1 MTDKHFGEP
10 ESLPTAADVA
20 FVTELLAG
28 LPRPAMPAEVSA
40 RLATAVAD
48 FAVNPAPGI
57 GSRRRMISWLA
68 AAAVV
73 VVAGGIGIQV
83 LNGSGQTGAAT
94 ASSPVNDQ
102 ALKSV
107 ADLVTKSL
115 AAAGGELGTNP
126 RNDTPLPQASA
137 APSAAPSNPY
147 SASIGRPLLNV
158 ADTFAATAA
167 GLASCLTGLGLSNVR
182 PLLVM
187 KQEFAG
193 GAVVALAV
201 PGTMAGTSEMYV
213 VGTDCSSTQPH
224 LLGRRTLQLTP
235 TPAAS

>member
-1 MTDKHFGEP
+1 
-10 ESLPTAADVA
+10 
-20 FVTELLAG
+20 
-28 LPRPAMPAEVSA
+28 MPAEVSA
-40 RLATAVAD
+40 RLATAVVD
-48 FAVNPAPGI
+48 LAVSPAPGI
-57 GSRRRMISWLA
+57 GSQRRVISWLA

-73 VVAGGIGIQV
+73 VVAGGFGIQV

-102 ALKSV
+102 ALMSLGN
-107 ADLVTKSL
+107 LVTKSL

-126 RNDTPLPQASA
+126 RNATPEPQATA
-137 APSAAPSNPY
+137 APSAGPQNPY
-147 SASIGRPLLNV
+147 SASIGRPLLIV

-167 GLASCLTGLGLSNVR
+167 GLASCLTGLGLSNVT
-182 PLLVM
+182 PLLVI

-193 GAVVALAV
+193 TAVVALAV
-201 PGTMAGTSEMYV
+201 PGTVAGTSEMYV
-213 VGTDCSSTQPH
+213 VGTDCSSIQPH